1 MKNGLAVLLSL
12 AVLAACRPS
21 PAPEP
26 EPSKFSLQQLQA
38 RSYADLG
45 PDAVDASAYPEKARE
60 GYPVFVQV
68 CSQCHTLA
76 RALNSHEA
84 ARSDWEQHVRRM
96 HEKTLVYGWWTD
108 FGKRDAEKIL
118 DFLTHDSKVRKL
130 DDKAGF
136 EAETARLK
144 ELFKEVE
151 AERSRLQLEEGRR
164 DAKPA
169 APYVGAKP

>member
-1 MKNGLAVLLSL
+1 MKNRLAVAACL
-12 AVLAACRPS
+12 AVLAACRPA

-26 EPSKFSLQQLQA
+26 EPSKFTLEQLKA
-38 RSYADLG
+38 RFHTDLG
-45 PDAVDASAYPEKARE
+45 PDAVDASAYPAEARE

-68 CSQCHTLA
+68 CSQCHSLA
-76 RALNSHEA
+76 RALNADEA
-84 ARSDWEQHVRRM
+84 TRPEWEQHLRRM

-108 FGKRDAEKIL
+108 FGKKDAGKIL
-118 DFLTHDSKVRKL
+118 DFLVHDSKVRKL

-136 EAETARLK
+136 AARTERLK
-144 ELFKEVE
+144 ALLKEVE

>member
-1 MKNGLAVLLSL
+1 MRAPAAVALLV
-12 AVLAACRPS
+12 VLAACRPAA
-21 PAPEP
+21 APEAK
-26 EPSKFSLQQLQA
+26 PSKFTLEQLQA
-38 RSYADLG
+38 RFYSDLG
-45 PDAVDASAYPEKARE
+45 ADAVDASAYPEKARE

-76 RALNSHEA
+76 RALNSDETT
-84 ARSDWEQHVRRM
+84 RSDWEQHVRRM

-108 FGKRDAEKIL
+108 FGKKDAEKIL
-118 DFLTHDSKVRKL
+118 DFLAHDSKVRKL

-136 EAETARLK
+136 AAETERLK
-144 ELFKEVE
+144 GLLREVE